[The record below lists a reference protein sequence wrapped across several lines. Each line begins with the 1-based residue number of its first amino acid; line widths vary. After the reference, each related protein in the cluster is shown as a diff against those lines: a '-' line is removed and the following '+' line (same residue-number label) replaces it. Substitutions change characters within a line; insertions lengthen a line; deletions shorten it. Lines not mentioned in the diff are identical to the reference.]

1 MTNTI
6 FTIDA
11 AESMPRRR
19 GAHLAALIA
28 LLSTITACGGGSPT
42 SPTGPGGASGSG
54 ASAVVSA
61 LFDGAAFTASS
72 VARASISGAS
82 ISITAAEGRR
92 GLSFSFI
99 ATAPGTYAVQTAA
112 VIDGDQSWGV
122 GLSFGADGSGG
133 TVVVT
138 SLSATRIAG
147 TFQMTVVQPSTR
159 NTRLITNGRFDV
171 PVQ

>member
-1 MTNTI
+1 MHSTQ
-6 FTIDA
+6 A
-11 AESMPRRR
+11 QAYRRATSLLILTVLF
-19 GAHLAALIA
+19 GACAG
-28 LLSTITACGGGSPT
+28 CNGGSPT
-42 SPTGPGGASGSG
+42 SPSSTGGVPSPG

-61 LFDGAAFTASS
+61 LFDGSSFSATS
-72 VARASISGAS
+72 VARATVSGALV
-82 ISITAAEGRR
+82 SITGAEGRR
-92 GLSFSFI
+92 GVSFSFI

-133 TVVVT
+133 TVVVNT
-138 SLSATRIAG
+138 LSATRVAG

-159 NTRLITNGRFDV
+159 NTRRLTNGRFDV